1 MTAKKREIFGEF
13 GGRHSFQRSPT
24 RWVETDYVKSAAL
37 GHSNDVKRAG
47 ATISLLFFVRHRNVK
62 CYAGK
67 DFGSLDST
75 PSVVENVLG
84 QLTESRGTNED
95 RL

>member
-1 MTAKKREIFGEF
+1 MGLLDAGEIEQSKFG
-13 GGRHSFQRSPT
+13 
-24 RWVETDYVKSAAL
+24 DSAI
-37 GHSNDVKRAG
+37 
-47 ATISLLFFVRHRNVK
+47 ATIAEWRSIIVWSKGSRNEVFVRSGNVK